1 MKNVSI
7 NLVQGENSINFNTE
21 LSSRNFTEIS
31 GTLSGRILALMV
43 RKKKYNMNLGGFS
56 FARKF
61 DVRIAIDGQSADGT
75 SVIANGVVQFGITI
89 QNNEKS
95 FEKFH
100 GFIGELVEDIL
111 TGRNILEGT
120 LEEILD
126 AYGIQLAK

>member
-7 NLVQGENSINFNTE
+7 SLIQGDANLVFNTE
-21 LSSRNFTEIS
+21 LSTRNFTEIS
-31 GTLSGRILALMV
+31 GTLSGRILSLMF

-61 DVRIAIDGQSADGT
+61 DVRIEIDGQGT
-75 SVIANGVVQFGITI
+75 SGTECIANGLVQFGITI

-100 GFIGELVEDIL
+100 GFIGELIEDIL
-111 TGRNILEGT
+111 TGRNVLEGT

>member
-7 NLVQGENSINFNTE
+7 NLIQGESSINFNTE

-75 SVIANGVVQFGITI
+75 SVIANGVIQFGITI

-111 TGRNILEGT
+111 TGRNVLEGT

>member
-1 MKNVSI
+1 MNNVSI
-7 NLVQGENSINFNTE
+7 NLIQGENSINFNTE

-75 SVIANGVVQFGITI
+75 NVIANGVVQFGITI

-126 AYGIQLAK
+126 AYGIKLAK

>member
-75 SVIANGVVQFGITI
+75 NVIANGVVQFGITI

-111 TGRNILEGT
+111 TGRNVLEGT

>member
-111 TGRNILEGT
+111 TGRNVLEGT
-120 LEEILD
+120 LEEMLD

>member
-7 NLVQGENSINFNTE
+7 NLVQGESSINFNTE

-75 SVIANGVVQFGITI
+75 NVIANGVVQFGITI

-111 TGRNILEGT
+111 TGRNVLEGT

>member
-7 NLVQGENSINFNTE
+7 NLIQGENSINFNTE

-111 TGRNILEGT
+111 TGRNVLEGT

>member
-7 NLVQGENSINFNTE
+7 NLIQGEAKLVFNSE

-31 GTLSGRILALMV
+31 GTLSGRILSLMT

-61 DVRIAIDGQSADGT
+61 DVRIEIDGQGASGT
-75 SVIANGVVQFGITI
+75 ETIANGLVQFGITI

-95 FEKFH
+95 FERFH
-100 GFIGELVEDIL
+100 GFIGELIEDIL
-111 TGRNILEGT
+111 TGRNVLEGT
-120 LEEILD
+120 LDEMLE
-126 AYGIQLAK
+126 AYGIVVGE

>member
-7 NLVQGENSINFNTE
+7 NLIQGENSINFNTE

-75 SVIANGVVQFGITI
+75 NVIANGVVQFGITI

-111 TGRNILEGT
+111 TGRNVLEGT

>member
-7 NLVQGENSINFNTE
+7 TLIQNEAKLAFNTE

-31 GTLSGRILALMV
+31 GTLSGRILALMN

-61 DVRIAIDGQSADGT
+61 DVRIEIDGQGT
-75 SVIANGVVQFGITI
+75 SGTETIANGLVQFGITI

-100 GFIGELVEDIL
+100 GFIGELIEDIL
-111 TGRNILEGT
+111 TGRNVLEGT
-120 LEEILD
+120 LDEVLE
-126 AYGIQLAK
+126 AYGIVVAK

>member
-7 NLVQGENSINFNTE
+7 NLIQGEAKLVFNTE

-31 GTLSGRILALMV
+31 GTLSGRILSLMV

-61 DVRIAIDGQSADGT
+61 DVRIEIDGQGASGT
-75 SVIANGVVQFGITI
+75 ETIANGLVQFGITI

-95 FEKFH
+95 FERFH
-100 GFIGELVEDIL
+100 GFIGELIEDIL

-120 LEEILD
+120 LDEMLE
-126 AYGIQLAK
+126 AYGIVVGE

>member
-1 MKNVSI
+1 MKNVGI
-7 NLVQGENSINFNTE
+7 TLVQGEAKLHFNTE

-31 GTLSGRILALMV
+31 GTLSGRILALMY
-43 RKKKYNMNLGGFS
+43 RKKKYNINLGGFS

-61 DVRIAIDGQSADGT
+61 DVRIEIDGMASDGT
-75 SVIANGVVQFGITI
+75 NTIANGLVQFGITI

-111 TGRNILEGT
+111 TGRNVLEGT
-120 LEEILD
+120 LDEILD
-126 AYGIQLAK
+126 AYGIQLIK

>member
-7 NLVQGENSINFNTE
+7 NLIQGENSINFNTE

-75 SVIANGVVQFGITI
+75 NVIANGVVQFGITI

-126 AYGIQLAK
+126 AYGIKLAK